1 MTTQTHPIQDSI
13 LLFSTRIARLFA
25 YGSVLVILVLYLAQ
39 VGLSEAQIGLLLTFT
54 LIGDTMIS
62 LWLTTNADRIGRKRM
77 LIVGA
82 LLMIF
87 AGILFGLTNN
97 IVLLFIAATI
107 GVISPSGS
115 EVGPFLSIEQAA
127 LSQSIPNERRT
138 AVFAWYNLVGFFATA
153 LGSLISGA
161 LTQTLQSGGMP
172 PLESYRIIVFIYAGV
187 GVLLIALFTFLSSA
201 VEAVPSTNNVKT
213 TLGLH
218 QSRNIVFKLSALF
231 ALDSFAGGFIV
242 QSIMAYWFFVRFN
255 VPPALL
261 GAIFF
266 GANIL
271 SGISSLGAAR
281 IAARFGLIN
290 TMVWTHIPSNIL
302 LIFVPLMPN
311 LPLAI
316 FVLLIRH
323 TISQMDV
330 PTRQSY
336 TMAVVS
342 PDERSAAAG
351 VTGVARTIGAAVSPM
366 ITGLIITNPM
376 LLGVPFFLAGGLK
389 IVYDLSLY
397 FQFRSLKE

>member
-1 MTTQTHPIQDSI
+1 MSSSKDSL

-25 YGSVLVILVLYLAQ
+25 YGSVSVILVLYLAQ

-54 LIGDTMIS
+54 LIGDTAIS
-62 LWLTTNADRIGRKRM
+62 LWLTTNADRIGRKKM
-77 LIVGA
+77 LIIGA
-82 LLMIF
+82 GLMIF

-127 LSQSIPNERRT
+127 LSQSIPNEKRT
-138 AVFAWYNLVGFFATA
+138 GVFAWYNLVGFFATA
-153 LGSLISGA
+153 LGSLISGG
-161 LTQTLQSGGMP
+161 LTQTLQSSGTP

-187 GVLLIALFTFLSSA
+187 GALLIALFTFLSSA

-218 QSRNIVFKLSALF
+218 QSRGIVFKLSALF

-242 QSIMAYWFFVRFN
+242 QSMMAYWFFVRFN
-255 VPPALL
+255 VSPALL
-261 GAIFF
+261 GGIFF

-366 ITGLIITNPM
+366 ITGLIITNPT

-389 IVYDLSLY
+389 IVYDLALY
-397 FQFRSLKE
+397 LQFRSLKE

>member
-1 MTTQTHPIQDSI
+1 MFSSKDT
-13 LLFSTRIARLFA
+13 LFLFSTRIARLFA
-25 YGSVLVILVLYLAQ
+25 YGSVSVILVLYLTQ

-54 LIGDTMIS
+54 LIGDTAIS
-62 LWLTTNADRIGRKRM
+62 LWLTTNADRIGRKKM

-82 LLMIF
+82 GLMIF
-87 AGILFGLTNN
+87 AGILFGLTDN

-127 LSQSIPNERRT
+127 LSQSIPNEKRT
-138 AVFAWYNLVGFFATA
+138 GVFAWYNLVGFFATA

-161 LTQTLQSGGMP
+161 LTQTLQGTGMP
-172 PLESYRIIVFIYAGV
+172 PLESYRVIVFGYSSI
-187 GVLLIALFTFLSSA
+187 GVLLITLFAFLSPA
-201 VEAVPSTNNVKT
+201 VESIHANNNIKT

-242 QSIMAYWFFVRFN
+242 QSIMAYWFYVRFN

-261 GAIFF
+261 GGIFF

-323 TISQMDV
+323 TVSQMDV

-336 TMAVVS
+336 TMAVVN
-342 PDERSAAAG
+342 PDERAAAAG
-351 VTGVARTIGAAVSPM
+351 VTGVARTIGASISPM
-366 ITGLIITNPM
+366 ITGLIIANPM
-376 LLGVPFFLAGGLK
+376 WLGVPFFLAGGLK

-397 FQFRSLKE
+397 MQFRSLKE

>member
-1 MTTQTHPIQDSI
+1 
-13 LLFSTRIARLFA
+13 
-25 YGSVLVILVLYLAQ
+25 
-39 VGLSEAQIGLLLTFT
+39 
-54 LIGDTMIS
+54 
-62 LWLTTNADRIGRKRM
+62 
-77 LIVGA
+77 
-82 LLMIF
+82 
-87 AGILFGLTNN
+87 
-97 IVLLFIAATI
+97 
-107 GVISPSGS
+107 
-115 EVGPFLSIEQAA
+115 
-127 LSQSIPNERRT
+127 
-138 AVFAWYNLVGFFATA
+138 
-153 LGSLISGA
+153 
-161 LTQTLQSGGMP
+161 MP
-172 PLESYRIIVFIYAGV
+172 PLESYRIIVFSYSGV
-187 GVLLIALFTFLSSA
+187 GVLLIALFMFLSSA

-218 QSRNIVFKLSALF
+218 QSRDIVFKLSALF

-242 QSIMAYWFFVRFN
+242 QSMMAYWFFVRFN
-255 VPPALL
+255 VSPALL
-261 GAIFF
+261 GGIFF

-271 SGISSLGAAR
+271 SGISSLAAAR

-290 TMVWTHIPSNIL
+290 TMVFTHIPSNIL
-302 LIFVPLMPN
+302 LIIVPLMPN

-351 VTGVARTIGAAVSPM
+351 VTGVARTIGASISPM

>member
-1 MTTQTHPIQDSI
+1 MSSSKDSL

-25 YGSVLVILVLYLAQ
+25 YGSVSVILVLYLAQ

-54 LIGDTMIS
+54 LIGDTAIS
-62 LWLTTNADRIGRKRM
+62 LWLTTNADRIGRKKM
-77 LIVGA
+77 LIIGA
-82 LLMIF
+82 GLMIF

-127 LSQSIPNERRT
+127 LSQSIPNEKRT
-138 AVFAWYNLVGFFATA
+138 GVFAWYNLVGFFGTA
-153 LGSLISGA
+153 LGSLISGG
-161 LTQTLQSGGMP
+161 LTQTLQSSGTP

-187 GVLLIALFTFLSSA
+187 GALLIALFTFLSSA

-218 QSRNIVFKLSALF
+218 QSRGIVFKLSALF

-242 QSIMAYWFFVRFN
+242 QSMMAYWFFVRFN
-255 VPPALL
+255 VSPALL
-261 GAIFF
+261 GGIFF

-366 ITGLIITNPM
+366 ITGLIITNPT

>member
-1 MTTQTHPIQDSI
+1 MSTKTDSI

-25 YGSVLVILVLYLAQ
+25 YGSISVILALYLIQ
-39 VGLSEAQIGLLLTFT
+39 VGLNESQIGLLLTFT
-54 LIGDTMIS
+54 LIGDTVIS
-62 LWLTTNADRIGRKRM
+62 LWLTTNADRIGRKKI

-82 LLMIF
+82 GLMIF
-87 AGILFGLTNN
+87 AGILFGLTDN

-127 LSQSIPNERRT
+127 LSQSIPNEKRT
-138 AVFAWYNLVGFFATA
+138 GVFAWYNLVGFFATA
-153 LGSLISGA
+153 LGSLISGG
-161 LTQTLQSGGMP
+161 LTQTLQANGMP
-172 PLESYRIIVFIYAGV
+172 PLESYRVIVFIYAAV
-187 GVLLIALFTFLSSA
+187 GALLIALFTFLSPV
-201 VEAVPSTNNVKT
+201 VEAIPSTNNVKT

-242 QSIMAYWFFVRFN
+242 QSMMAYWFFVRFN
-255 VPPALL
+255 VSPVLL
-261 GAIFF
+261 GGIFF

-271 SGISSLGAAR
+271 SGISSLAAAR

-290 TMVWTHIPSNIL
+290 TMVFTHIPSNIL

>member
-1 MTTQTHPIQDSI
+1 MPTNTLI
-13 LLFSTRIARLFA
+13 LFSTRIARLFA
-25 YGSVLVILVLYLAQ
+25 YGSVSVILVLYLAQ

-54 LIGDTMIS
+54 LIGDTAIS
-62 LWLTTNADRIGRKRM
+62 LWLTTNADRIGRKKM

-82 LLMIF
+82 GLMIF

-127 LSQSIPNERRT
+127 LSQSIPNEKRT
-138 AVFAWYNLVGFFATA
+138 GVFAWYNLVGFFATA
-153 LGSLISGA
+153 LGSLISGG
-161 LTQTLQSGGMP
+161 LTQTLQGGGMP
-172 PLESYRIIVFIYAGV
+172 PLESYRIIVFSYSGV
-187 GVLLIALFTFLSSA
+187 GVLLIALFMFLSSA

-218 QSRNIVFKLSALF
+218 QSRDIVFKLSALF

-242 QSIMAYWFFVRFN
+242 QSMMAYWFFVRFN
-255 VPPALL
+255 VSPALL
-261 GAIFF
+261 GGIFF

-271 SGISSLGAAR
+271 SGISSLAAAR

-290 TMVWTHIPSNIL
+290 TMVFTHIPSNIL
-302 LIFVPLMPN
+302 LIIVPLMPN

-351 VTGVARTIGAAVSPM
+351 VTGVARTIGASISPM

>member
-1 MTTQTHPIQDSI
+1 
-13 LLFSTRIARLFA
+13 LFSTRIARLFA
-25 YGSVLVILVLYLAQ
+25 YGSVSVILVLYLAQ

-54 LIGDTMIS
+54 LIGDTAIS
-62 LWLTTNADRIGRKRM
+62 LWLTTNADRIGRKKM

-82 LLMIF
+82 GLMIF

-127 LSQSIPNERRT
+127 LSQSIPNEKRT
-138 AVFAWYNLVGFFATA
+138 GVFAWYNLVGFFATA
-153 LGSLISGA
+153 LGSLISGG
-161 LTQTLQSGGMP
+161 LTQTLQGGGMP
-172 PLESYRIIVFIYAGV
+172 PLESYRIIVFSYSGV
-187 GVLLIALFTFLSSA
+187 GVLLIALFMFLSSA

-218 QSRNIVFKLSALF
+218 QSRDIVFKLSALF

-242 QSIMAYWFFVRFN
+242 QSMMAYWFFVRFN
-255 VPPALL
+255 VSPALL
-261 GAIFF
+261 GGIFF

-271 SGISSLGAAR
+271 SGISSLAAAR
-281 IAARFGLIN
+281 FAARFGLIN
-290 TMVWTHIPSNIL
+290 TMVFTHIPSNIL
-302 LIFVPLMPN
+302 LIIVPLMPN

-351 VTGVARTIGAAVSPM
+351 VTGVARTIGASISPM

>member
-1 MTTQTHPIQDSI
+1 MT

-25 YGSVLVILVLYLAQ
+25 YGSVSVILVLYLAQ
-39 VGLSEAQIGLLLTFT
+39 VGLSESQIGLLLTFT
-54 LIGDTMIS
+54 LIGDTAIS

-82 LLMIF
+82 GLMIF

-97 IVLLFIAATI
+97 IVLLFVAATI

-127 LSQSIPNERRT
+127 LSQSIPNEKRT
-138 AVFAWYNLVGFFATA
+138 GVFAWYNLVGFFATA
-153 LGSLISGA
+153 LGSLISGG
-161 LTQTLQSGGMP
+161 LTQTLQSSGMP
-172 PLESYRIIVFIYAGV
+172 PLESYRIIVFSYSGV
-187 GVLLIALFTFLSSA
+187 GVLLIALFTFLSPT
-201 VEAVPSTNNVKT
+201 VESIHTNNNVKT

-255 VPPALL
+255 VSPALL
-261 GAIFF
+261 GGIFF

-271 SGISSLGAAR
+271 SGFSSLGAAR

-323 TISQMDV
+323 TVSQMDV

-351 VTGVARTIGAAVSPM
+351 VTGVARTIGASISPM

>member
-1 MTTQTHPIQDSI
+1 MSSSKDSL

-25 YGSVLVILVLYLAQ
+25 YGSVSVILVLYLAQ

-54 LIGDTMIS
+54 LIGDTAIS
-62 LWLTTNADRIGRKRM
+62 LWLTTNADRIGRKKM
-77 LIVGA
+77 LIIGA
-82 LLMIF
+82 GLMIF

-127 LSQSIPNERRT
+127 LSQSIPNEKRT
-138 AVFAWYNLVGFFATA
+138 GVFAWYNLVGFFATA
-153 LGSLISGA
+153 LGSLISGG
-161 LTQTLQSGGMP
+161 LTQTLQSSGTP

-187 GVLLIALFTFLSSA
+187 GALLIALFTFLSSA

-218 QSRNIVFKLSALF
+218 QSRGIVFKLSALF

-242 QSIMAYWFFVRFN
+242 QSMMAYWFFVRFN
-255 VPPALL
+255 VSPALL
-261 GAIFF
+261 GGIFF

-366 ITGLIITNPM
+366 ITGLIITNPT